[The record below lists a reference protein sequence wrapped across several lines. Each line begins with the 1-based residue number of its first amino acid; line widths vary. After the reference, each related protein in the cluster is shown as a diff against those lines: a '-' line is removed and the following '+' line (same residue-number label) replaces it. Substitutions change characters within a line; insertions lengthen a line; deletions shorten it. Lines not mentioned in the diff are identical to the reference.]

1 MDDGI
6 EIVPMEC
13 SNKKCDVGCEVCTEN
28 ACQLIVGVNDNALHM
43 CRECL
48 LTRKSA
54 IWKVMWEGFDIT
66 IHIRRGNG
74 PALYN
79 IRDETIKYLRE
90 H

>member
-1 MDDGI
+1 MNKI

-13 SNKKCDVGCEVCTEN
+13 SNQNCDVGCEVCMES
-28 ACQLIVGVNDNALHM
+28 ACQLIVGVNDNAFHM

-48 LTRKSA
+48 MTRKAA

-74 PALYN
+74 SALYN
-79 IRDETIKYLRE
+79 IRDETLKYLRE